1 MSTLSVVECATGP
14 ARWGSEIAR
23 LRRRYQV
30 LAASRATP
38 PQRAEI
44 AHVSVKLAELLHLMI
59 SERKDERT
67 VAAIPVLTSWL
78 AGRID
83 LLEARA
89 RTGPMRV
96 SRV

>member
-1 MSTLSVVECATGP
+1 MSTLSVVECDTSRAH
-14 ARWGSEIAR
+14 AGSEVAR

-30 LAASRATP
+30 LVACRATP
-38 PQRAEI
+38 LQRAEI
-44 AHVSVKLAELLHLMI
+44 AHVSVKLAELLHLVF
-59 SERKDERT
+59 SDRRDARGE
-67 VAAIPVLTSWL
+67 AAIPVLTAWI

-89 RTGPMRV
+89 RTGPMIV